1 MMTVTLAGPADGS
14 TLSGHDALYAYP
26 ADFNHNGTEVV
37 VTGADVGLP
46 RVTLADAA
54 TQRIKWV
61 WAIPVR
67 WDAVRINAAV
77 INENVGTGNVR
88 WQFTHKLIVL
98 GEGNVDGA
106 VTGTTLVTLSSGGQF
121 DWTYHQIAASIA
133 TPPGGLGDAPFMLC
147 SLSRLGA
154 DGADTL
160 AGGISVGVVTCTR
173 VDVA

>member
-1 MMTVTLAGPADGS
+1 MMTVTLAGSADGS

-26 ADFNHNGTEVV
+26 ADMQHNGTLTA
-37 VTGADVGLP
+37 VTTTDVGLP
-46 RVTLADAA
+46 RITLADAV
-54 TQRIKWV
+54 TQRVKWV

-88 WQFTHKLIVL
+88 WQFTHKLINL
-98 GEGNVDGA
+98 GNLDVDGA

-121 DWTYHQIAASIA
+121 DWTYHQISASVA
-133 TPPGGLGDAPFMLC
+133 TPAGGLGDAPFMLC

-160 AGGISVGVVTCTR
+160 AGSISVGVVTCTR
-173 VDVA
+173 VDL